1 MGIKWEDVKLGVSPL
16 TQNIYI
22 GKIKP
27 MGGSDGLE
35 VWTDKSEDKTNDVL
49 IAVVEWFIYL
59 KKYEDKS
66 KFSLEANGKEYTVS
80 FSVKDLEVQNE

>member
-1 MGIKWEDVKLGVSPL
+1 MGIKWKDVKLGVSPL

-49 IAVVEWFIYL
+49 RAVVEWFIYL
-59 KKYEDKS
+59 KEYDDKS

-80 FSVKDLEVQNE
+80 FSVKDLGETNE

>member
-1 MGIKWEDVKLGVSPL
+1 MGIKWENVKLGVSPL

-22 GKIKP
+22 GKTKV
-27 MGGSDGLE
+27 MSGSDGLE

-49 IAVVEWFIYL
+49 RAVVEWFIYL
-59 KKYEDKS
+59 KEYDDKS

-80 FSVKDLEVQNE
+80 FSVKDVD